1 MLPRRGRGLGPGGMA
16 GKQGRR
22 EMDRYAQKQAITR
35 KRAGIWTVSNM
46 LLIESSGKTTKIEG
60 RARRYQSRLY
70 MWIPRAVE
78 SSWNPHRLSTLG
90 SSYIARNRER
100 HIGHMRVSYVGA
112 LSRQLTA
119 CPITVMELERALNCL
134 EESLLVRKR
143 SRDLS

>member
-1 MLPRRGRGLGPGGMA
+1 MESMLPRRGRGLGPGRMA
-16 GKQGRR
+16 GRQGRR
-22 EMDRYAQKQAITR
+22 EMDRYAQRQAIMR

-100 HIGHMRVSYVGA
+100 HIGHMRVLRGSFIKAADFMPNNCDGA
-112 LSRQLTA
+112 
-119 CPITVMELERALNCL
+119 
-134 EESLLVRKR
+134 EEGPQMPWKEFAR
-143 SRDLS
+143 S